1 MFWSIEIRDACD
13 SPLLDSIPHATL
25 QVFPLR
31 TVNKCAVTFRFSLIH
46 LAVIDIF
53 DNPAGTHLPKKNLV
67 DRFLASSS
75 PRQHKSVR
83 LTVKKVRA
91 NLRYVE
97 QLWLGTFFVET
108 LSSIAKV
115 TVFGAPGKGTNDRIA
130 SPTKF
135 VFPSTQES
143 ATWTH
148 FVSLS
153 DVNDIQNDITKWRLR
168 HLAFCCGCQFLETAI
183 RAGVWLRSDSGNAK
197 RCVDMRYSFEVRN
210 AKLIAQ
216 ISMSTASAPIWW
228 WFGLKFWNNRCL
240 DNFFSIFD
248 INYHLIC

>member
-1 MFWSIEIRDACD
+1 MKHRNPRCVRLSASRLNSARNFAGLSAANCKQMCGHFPFFINPFGGNRYLWQSGG
-13 SPLLDSIPHATL
+13 HA
-25 QVFPLR
+25 
-31 TVNKCAVTFRFSLIH
+31 
-46 LAVIDIF
+46 
-53 DNPAGTHLPKKNLV
+53 PAKKNLV

-97 QLWLGTFFVET
+97 QLWLGTFYDFVVET

-115 TVFGAPGKGTNDRIA
+115 TVFGAPGKGTNGRIA

-168 HLAFCCGCQFLETAI
+168 HLAFCCGCQFLVTAI

-228 WFGLKFWNNRCL
+228 WFGLKFWN
-240 DNFFSIFD
+240 
-248 INYHLIC
+248 